1 MRIRIGLVTV
11 IGLTL
16 CFVAATARAESAAEL
31 YSKQCAS
38 CHGADMK
45 GQTKAG
51 QALKVQD
58 LTAPEVR
65 AKFDRARM
73 ITSLTDGIERDGKQV
88 KKPYKDKLTAEQI
101 AALTDYIIAGGK

>member
-11 IGLTL
+11 AALSL
-16 CFVAATARAESAAEL
+16 CLIAAAARAESTAEL
-31 YSKQCAS
+31 YSKNCAS
-38 CHGADMK
+38 CHGADLK

-51 QALKVQD
+51 QALKVAD

-73 ITSLTDGIERDGKQV
+73 IKSLTDGITRDGKQV
-88 KKPYKDKLTAEQI
+88 KKPYKGKLTDEQI
-101 AALTDYIIAGGK
+101 AALVDYVIAGGK

>member
-1 MRIRIGLVTV
+1 MVVALG
-11 IGLTL
+11 L
-16 CFVAATARAESAAEL
+16 CFVAATARAQSAAEL
-31 YSKQCAS
+31 YSKNCAS

-51 QALKVQD
+51 QAMKVED

-73 ITSLTDGIERDGKQV
+73 IASLTDGITRDGKQV

-101 AALTDYIIAGGK
+101 AALVDYVIAGGK